1 MKDKLNA
8 IQERFQELER
18 QLSDPQVVR
27 SPDRLR
33 ETAQEHAEL
42 KDIIGVHEQLKS
54 LEKEI
59 ADNEELMRSGDA
71 EIAELARQELEQ
83 LYNRREELAGKVRS
97 LLVPRDPMEKKNV
110 ILEIRAGTGGEEATL
125 FAREL
130 FEMYLRYAEKQ
141 GWKTENLSM
150 NGSEQGGLKEVI
162 ALIKGGD
169 VYRHLQYESGVHRV
183 QRVPVTE
190 SQGRIHTSAVT
201 VAVLPEAEDVDI
213 EVNEEDLK
221 VDVFR
226 AQGAGGQH
234 VNTTDSAVR
243 ITHLP
248 TGTVVVCQDER
259 SQHKNR
265 AKAMKILRSRLL
277 EMERDRQHRERA
289 ELRKSMVKSGDRSE
303 KIRTYNFPQGRV
315 TEHRTNFSLYKLE
328 RIMLGEIEEIINSL
342 INHDTELKLEAVADS
357 KTEEAAR

>member
-1 MKDKLNA
+1 MEDKLIA
-8 IQERFQELER
+8 IQERFRELER
-18 QLSDPQVVR
+18 KLSDPEVVR

-33 ETAQEHAEL
+33 EAAQEHSEL
-42 KDIIGVHEQLKS
+42 KEIIEVHEKLKD
-54 LEKEI
+54 LEQQI
-59 ADNEELMRSGDA
+59 ADNEELERSGDH
-71 EIAELARQELEQ
+71 EIAQLARQELDE
-83 LYNRREELAGKVRS
+83 LYEKRKELTAEVRT

-141 GWKTENLSM
+141 GWKTEYLSM
-150 NGSEQGGLKEVI
+150 SSSEQGGVKEII
-162 ALIKGGD
+162 ALIKGEN

-213 EVNEEDLK
+213 RINEDELK
-221 VDVFR
+221 TDVFR

-248 TGTVVVCQDER
+248 D
-259 SQHKNR
+259 QHGSC
-265 AKAMKILRSRLL
+265 LP
-277 EMERDRQHRERA
+277 
-289 ELRKSMVKSGDRSE
+289 G
-303 KIRTYNFPQGRV
+303 RTEP
-315 TEHRTNFSLYKLE
+315 
-328 RIMLGEIEEIINSL
+328 
-342 INHDTELKLEAVADS
+342 A
-357 KTEEAAR
+357 